1 MGGRFRRRLETRPVY
16 LTSRAASA
24 IQQAVS
30 IGSEPTTAEAVTRPD
45 RGGIVVTLVR
55 PSANYFEYD
64 FMAPATPP
72 IGLAYVAAAIAAHG
86 YDARVIDG
94 LGEAPQRFTYF
105 KDLGIKRN
113 GIADEEIIARI
124 APETRAIGVTCMF
137 SYDWP
142 FVRNLIEAIRPCF
155 PDVPIVVGGEHATAM
170 PGFVL
175 TDCPAVD
182 VVVRGEGEE
191 TICELLDALISG
203 DDLSDVAGLTYRKG
217 GEIVST
223 AARRRIRAIDK
234 IPRPR
239 WDLVPI
245 DNYLDQG
252 LGFGVSRGRHMPII
266 ATRGCPYQCTF
277 CSNPAMWTT
286 AWKPREPDAVLDE
299 VEDYLARY
307 RATNIDFYDLTLIVD
322 PRWLKRF
329 ARGITERGLT
339 FTWQLPSGTRS
350 EAIDAE
356 VAALLYETGCRNLN
370 LAPESGSPRMLR
382 IIKKKVSLPRL
393 LATTRQCLDAGLNVK
408 VNFIVG
414 FPQERLW
421 DLVQTGWLAIRMA
434 AMGVHDSA
442 VAIFSPYPGSEI
454 FEDLYGKDHSR
465 LDDEFFLSLGAYSD
479 MSKMGTAW
487 SRLNPYVVTTSR
499 FLIFIAFYGVSFLV
513 RPGRVVRLVR
523 ELFSPQQTSRGATVL
538 RRMFNRKR
546 APRTYAP
553 SPKLRLLRA
562 ADCARVAPSGIR
574 ARVGPISS

>member
-356 VAALLYETGCRNLN
+356 VAALLYQTGCRNLN

-553 SPKLRLLRA
+553 SPKLRLLPA
-562 ADCARVAPSGIR
+562 ADCARVAPSGN
-574 ARVGPISS
+574 

>member
-1 MGGRFRRRLETRPVY
+1 M
-16 LTSRAASA
+16 
-24 IQQAVS
+24 
-30 IGSEPTTAEAVTRPD
+30 AVTFQPLSSAPGAQID

-55 PSANYFEYD
+55 PGANYFEYD

-72 IGLAYVAAAIAAHG
+72 IGLAYVAAAVAAHG

-113 GIADEEIIARI
+113 GIVDEEIIARI
-124 APETRAIGVTCMF
+124 PPESRAIGVTCMF

-142 FVRNLIEAIRPCF
+142 FVRTLIEAIRARF
-155 PDVPIVVGGEHATAM
+155 PDVPVVIGGEHATAM
-170 PGFVL
+170 PAFVL
-175 TDCPAVD
+175 ADCPAVD

-191 TICELLDALISG
+191 TICELLDTLFAGG
-203 DDLSDVAGLTYRKG
+203 DLAAVAGIAYRDG
-217 GEIVST
+217 ADVVST
-223 AARRRIRAIDK
+223 AARRRIRAIDA

-239 WDLVPI
+239 WDLIPI
-245 DNYLDQG
+245 DNYLDHG
-252 LGFGVSRGRHMPII
+252 FGFGVSRGRHMPII

-286 AWKPREPDAVLDE
+286 AWKPRDPDAVLDE
-299 VEDYLARY
+299 VEDYLVRY

-329 ARGITERGLT
+329 ARGIGERGLT

-356 VAALLYETGCRNLN
+356 VATLLYQTGCRNLN
-370 LAPESGSPRMLR
+370 LAPESGSSRMLR

-393 LATTRQCLDAGLNVK
+393 LVTTRQCLDAGLNVK
-408 VNFIVG
+408 VNLIVG
-414 FPQERLW
+414 FPRERLW
-421 DLVQTGWLAIRMA
+421 DLAQTGWLAVRMA
-434 AMGVHDSA
+434 AMGVHDCA

-454 FEDLYGKDHSR
+454 FDDLYGQDYSR
-465 LDDEFFLSLGAYSD
+465 LDDQFFLSLGAYSD

-487 SRLNPYVVTTSR
+487 SQLNPYVVTASR
-499 FLIFIAFYGVSFLV
+499 FLIFMAFYGVSFLA
-513 RPGRVVRLVR
+513 RPRRVVNLVR

-546 APRTYAP
+546 SPRTFAP
-553 SPKLRLLRA
+553 SPTLRRK
-562 ADCARVAPSGIR
+562 ADHASVPASAPVSNT
-574 ARVGPISS
+574 

>member
-1 MGGRFRRRLETRPVY
+1 MPVTLQRL
-16 LTSRAASA
+16 SAAPGA
-24 IQQAVS
+24 QL
-30 IGSEPTTAEAVTRPD
+30 D
-45 RGGIVVTLVR
+45 RGHIVVTLVR

-72 IGLAYVAAAIAAHG
+72 IGLAYVAGAVAAHG
-86 YDARVIDG
+86 YDVRMIDG

-113 GIADEEIIARI
+113 GIVDEEIIARI
-124 APETRAIGVTCMF
+124 PTESRVIGITCMF

-142 FVRNLIEAIRPCF
+142 FVRTLIEAIRARF
-155 PDVPIVVGGEHATAM
+155 PEVPIVIGGEHATAM

-191 TICELLDALISG
+191 TICELLDTL
-203 DDLSDVAGLTYRKG
+203 VAGGDLAGVPGITYRDG
-217 GEIVST
+217 GDAVAT
-223 AARRRIRAIDK
+223 AARRRIRALDA

-239 WDLVPI
+239 WDLIPI
-245 DNYLDQG
+245 DNYLDHG
-252 LGFGVSRGRHMPII
+252 FGFGVSRGRHMPII

-286 AWKPREPDAVLDE
+286 AWKPRDPDAVLDE
-299 VEDYLARY
+299 VEDYLVRY

-356 VAALLYETGCRNLN
+356 VATLLYQTGCRNLN

-393 LATTRQCLDAGLNVK
+393 LVTTRQCLDAGLNVK
-408 VNFIVG
+408 VNLIVG
-414 FPQERLW
+414 FPRERLW
-421 DLVQTGWLAIRMA
+421 DLAQTGWLAVRMA
-434 AMGVHDSA
+434 AMGVHDCA

-454 FEDLYGKDHSR
+454 FDDLYGKGYAR
-465 LDDEFFLSLGAYSD
+465 LDDDFFLSLGAYSD
-479 MSKMGTAW
+479 MSKVGTAW
-487 SRLNPYVVTTSR
+487 SQLNPYVVTASR
-499 FLIFIAFYGVSFLV
+499 FLIFMAFYGVSFLA
-513 RPGRVVRLVR
+513 RPGRIVSLVR

-546 APRTYAP
+546 APRTFAP
-553 SPKLRLLRA
+553 SPKLRLRSAPDRA
-562 ADCARVAPSGIR
+562 AAPTSR
-574 ARVGPISS
+574 

>member
-1 MGGRFRRRLETRPVY
+1 MPV
-16 LTSRAASA
+16 ASQPLSA
-24 IQQAVS
+24 TPSAPI
-30 IGSEPTTAEAVTRPD
+30 D

-72 IGLAYVAAAIAAHG
+72 IGLAYVAGAVAAHG
-86 YDARVIDG
+86 YDVRVIDG

-113 GIADEEIIARI
+113 GIVDDEIIARI
-124 APETRAIGVTCMF
+124 PPDTRAIGVTCMF

-142 FVRNLIEAIRPCF
+142 FVRNLIEAIRARF
-155 PDVPIVVGGEHATAM
+155 PDVPIVIGGEHATAM
-170 PGFVL
+170 PAFVL
-175 TDCPAVD
+175 GNCPAVD

-191 TICELLDALISG
+191 TICELLDALLAGGDLAGVPGISYRDG
-203 DDLSDVAGLTYRKG
+203 EDV
-217 GEIVST
+217 VST
-223 AARRRIRAIDK
+223 AARRRIRAIDSV
-234 IPRPR
+234 PRPR

-245 DNYLDQG
+245 DNYLDHG
-252 LGFGVSRGRHMPII
+252 FGFGVSRGRHMPII

-286 AWKPREPDAVLDE
+286 AWKPRDPDAVLDE
-299 VEDYLARY
+299 IEEYLVRY

-356 VAALLYETGCRNLN
+356 VATLLYRTGCRNLN
-370 LAPESGSPRMLR
+370 LAPESGSPRMLK
-382 IIKKKVSLPRL
+382 IIKKKVTLSRL
-393 LATTRQCLDAGLNVK
+393 LVTTRQCLDAGLNVK

-414 FPQERLW
+414 FPKERVW
-421 DLVQTGWLAIRMA
+421 DLAQTGWLAVRMA
-434 AMGVHDSA
+434 AMGVNDCA
-442 VAIFSPYPGSEI
+442 VAIFSPYPGCEI
-454 FEDLYGKDHSR
+454 FDDLYGKDYSR

-487 SRLNPYVVTTSR
+487 SQLNPYVVTASR
-499 FLIFIAFYGVSFLV
+499 FLIFMAFYGVSFLA
-513 RPGRVVRLVR
+513 RPGRVVSLVR

-546 APRTYAP
+546 APRTFAP
-553 SPKLRLLRA
+553 SPKLRLRST
-562 ADCARVAPSGIR
+562 ADRLPVPAPK
-574 ARVGPISS
+574 

>member
-124 APETRAIGVTCMF
+124 PPETRAVGVTCMF

-356 VAALLYETGCRNLN
+356 VAALLYQTGCRNLN

-553 SPKLRLLRA
+553 SPKLRLLPA
-562 ADCARVAPSGIR
+562 ADCARVAPSGN
-574 ARVGPISS
+574 

>member
-113 GIADEEIIARI
+113 RI

-356 VAALLYETGCRNLN
+356 VAALLYQTGCRNLN

-382 IIKKKVSLPRL
+382 LIKKKVSLPRL

-553 SPKLRLLRA
+553 SPKLRLLPA
-562 ADCARVAPSGIR
+562 ADCARVAPSGN
-574 ARVGPISS
+574 